1 MSPTPVSSTILI
13 FYSTATAEATY
24 TYDPY
29 GNTTATTGGTFATST
44 NPWRY
49 GGGYTDPN
57 GTIKFGARYYNPT
70 TGRFTQPDPSGQ
82 ESNRYLRR
90 RQPHHQQLGVKT
102 FSYDPAGRKISEH
115 DGRGNTA
122 YTCYDNNDRITQVS
136 YTTAACGS
144 VSGVTY
150 TYDPAGNTTRRIDAS
165 GTTTIAYDAM
175 NRPTSKSVGSTVT
188 SVGYDPAGNITSYTD
203 AAGTVNYAYDE
214 TNDVLTLA
222 EPGGSCPAG
231 VGYPNSSKRNPR
243 QGMRPTR

>member
-90 RQPHHQQLGVKT
+90 RQPHHQQRSQRFVAPSG
-102 FSYDPAGRKISEH
+102 DPRYRCWRPRNAVCR
-115 DGRGNTA
+115 
-122 YTCYDNNDRITQVS
+122 
-136 YTTAACGS
+136 
-144 VSGVTY
+144 
-150 TYDPAGNTTRRIDAS
+150 PAE
-165 GTTTIAYDAM
+165 TIQ
-175 NRPTSKSVGSTVT
+175 
-188 SVGYDPAGNITSYTD
+188 I
-203 AAGTVNYAYDE
+203 
-214 TNDVLTLA
+214 
-222 EPGGSCPAG
+222 PGGEPLAI
-231 VGYPNSSKRNPR
+231 VRPMREPR
-243 QGMRPTR
+243 